1 MREITTT
8 CSSARRHLAACG
20 GALALTLAF
29 GTPAGADI
37 ANIVIFGDSL
47 SDTGNILNRTRAL
60 GGIEDRPEAPFY
72 SNGRWTNGSDNTGI
86 PDPNDPTRRIPNPAL
101 NLSRV
106 SSAMGVWHERL
117 ATRLTVPA
125 ATDSLGGGRN
135 YAYGGAVTRQNQF
148 TDFGPTQQIGSQV
161 RNLYRPQRLADT
173 ERTLFVMWGGG
184 NDIRDAAIANG
195 ATRESVL
202 AAADTA
208 VANMEANI
216 RFLKEMIHP
225 NQSVFVLWPNLPP
238 LGTIPDAQRLPAAI
252 RTAMTDAS
260 ARFTTLQ
267 ATAVMNLRNAF
278 PRGSGG
284 LDLAVLDIERL
295 FGDLVAG
302 NLDFRP
308 TNTTQ
313 PIIEALDSDGGSNFS
328 GLTFRPRPNPA
339 HMAPVDPDAFVFWD
353 QVHPTA
359 RVHQSIGDAALRVV
373 PAPGAASV
381 LVMGLLAMRRR
392 RLSAA

>member
-1 MREITTT
+1 MPPLHHHRP
-8 CSSARRHLAACG
+8 
-20 GALALTLAF
+20 ALTLAF
-29 GTPAGADI
+29 SLTALAVLAPLATPRHAHADI
-37 ANIVIFGDSL
+37 RNIVIFGDSL

-60 GGIEDRPEAPFY
+60 AGIEDRPELPFY
-72 SNGRWTNGSDNTGI
+72 SEGRWTNGSDNTGI
-86 PDPNDPTRRIPNPAL
+86 PDPNDPTRRIPNAAL
-101 NLSRV
+101 NLSRI

-117 ATRLTVPA
+117 ATQLGVPA
-125 ATDSLGGGRN
+125 SAASLGGGRN

-161 RNLYRPQRLADT
+161 RTLYRPAALADT

-195 ATRESVL
+195 ATRATIL

-216 RFLKEMIHP
+216 RFLKQTIHP

-238 LGTIPDAQRLPAAI
+238 LGTIPDAQRVPAAL

-260 ARFTTLQ
+260 TRFSTLQ
-267 ATAVMNLRNAF
+267 ATAVTNLRNAF

-284 LDLAVLDIERL
+284 LDLAVLNIEGL
-295 FGDLVAG
+295 FTDLVAG
-302 NLDFRP
+302 RLDFQP

-313 PIIEALDSDGGSNFS
+313 SIIEAMDAGGGSNFS
-328 GLTFRPRPNPA
+328 GLTFRPRPNPV
-339 HMAPVDPDAFVFWD
+339 HMNAVDPDAFIFWD

-359 RVHQSIGDAALRVV
+359 RVHQSIGDAAWRAV
-373 PAPGAASV
+373 PAPGAGGVMLLFVV
-381 LVMGLLAMRRR
+381 LAARRKR
-392 RLSAA
+392 G